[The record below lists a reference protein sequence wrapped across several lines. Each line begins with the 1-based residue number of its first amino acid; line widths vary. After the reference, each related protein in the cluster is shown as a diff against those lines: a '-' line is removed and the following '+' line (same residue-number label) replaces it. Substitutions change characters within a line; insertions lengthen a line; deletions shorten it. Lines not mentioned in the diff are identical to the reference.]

1 MLGAQWL
8 SLYGPDT
15 RYAFGH
21 LGFTNIIGWADPE
34 RRVAAALMT
43 SGKPLIY
50 PEIVHLFDVMRQ
62 IGRACGKGPRR
73 PARVTAAT
81 AATSR
86 YSFS

>member
-1 MLGAQWL
+1 
-8 SLYGPDT
+8 
-15 RYAFGH
+15 
-21 LGFTNIIGWADPE
+21 
-34 RRVAAALMT
+34 MT